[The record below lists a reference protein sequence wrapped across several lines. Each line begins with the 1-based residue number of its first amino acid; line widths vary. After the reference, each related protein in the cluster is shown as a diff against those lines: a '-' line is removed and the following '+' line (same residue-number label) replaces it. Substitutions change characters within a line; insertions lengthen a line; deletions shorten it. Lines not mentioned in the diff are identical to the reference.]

1 MTTELKDNIQ
11 QLISYYNHI
20 DMEDLNK
27 RKPYFVT
34 DDFTKLLA
42 RLDKELAK
50 QEVLWPTELT
60 IDAQDWIHEAYEYA
74 DFLDEDNEDLH
85 FINADEARKYIAEMV
100 ENIICLNGGTSYLY
114 EREREYARLLN
125 IELEEALWA

>member
-20 DMEDLNK
+20 NMEDLNK
-27 RKPYFVT
+27 RKPGFVT

-50 QEVLWPTELT
+50 QE
-60 IDAQDWIHEAYEYA
+60 
-74 DFLDEDNEDLH
+74 
-85 FINADEARKYIAEMV
+85 
-100 ENIICLNGGTSYLY
+100 
-114 EREREYARLLN
+114 
-125 IELEEALWA
+125 AL